1 MKRILSL
8 VVVALVVAA
17 MVLVMAMTALADG
30 KDNNAAQAM
39 CSEATLDGRYLFSF
53 DGYQIKGDEKVPFA
67 QAGYEVYDGNGHV
80 KGVYSGNFGGEIIR
94 NQPISGTYTVKAG
107 CTKLLSHLRDPSGV
121 TDRTQL
127 RQGGPVS
134 PPILQIADVPVQAE
148 TILEV
153 PEEVHPLHVSRY
165 VLAGQHDRNRAVLRG
180 PSLEDAGQR
189 DDAARRD
196 EVNIRKVDAERR
208 QYISLDRRAEA
219 AGGQPPR
226 VRA

>member
-30 KDNNAAQAM
+30 KDNNDAGAK

-53 DGYQIKGDEKVPFA
+53 DGYEIKGDKKVPFA

-107 CTKLLSHLRDPSGV
+107 CTGTVRYTDGTQSDQFLSPDG
-121 TDRTQL
+121 TQVAFVL
-127 RQGGPVS
+127 TNSPEFVGGG
-134 PPILQIADVPVQAE
+134 
-148 TILEV
+148 LEV
-153 PEEVHPLHVSRY
+153 Q
-165 VLAGQHDRNRAVLRG
+165 GTK
-180 PSLEDAGQR
+180 
-189 DDAARRD
+189 RRVGD
-196 EVNIRKVDAERR
+196 
-208 QYISLDRRAEA
+208 
-219 AGGQPPR
+219 
-226 VRA
+226 